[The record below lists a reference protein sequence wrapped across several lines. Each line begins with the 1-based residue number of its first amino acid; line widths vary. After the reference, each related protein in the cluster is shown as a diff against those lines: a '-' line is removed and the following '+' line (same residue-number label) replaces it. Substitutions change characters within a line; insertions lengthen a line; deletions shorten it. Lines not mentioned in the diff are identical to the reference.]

1 MTKQVAAPMEPCFED
16 LAGDDPGKR
25 ARKMFLATR
34 PKFLTASLLPVIVGT
49 AWGYAVS
56 GHFSVAAAL
65 LAILATALV
74 HAASNVINDVGDEST
89 GGDRLNVE
97 RIYPYT
103 GGSRFIQNQIM
114 TAAEMNRLGYGLL
127 AAAGLLGLVLAIL
140 KGPLVVAFGLAG
152 IAIALLYSLP
162 SVQLAG
168 RGVGE
173 LCITVAFGLLPV
185 CGAAWLQSAVVDWR
199 SVLVAVPVGLWVT
212 LILLINEVPD
222 RNADAASG
230 KRTLAVRLG
239 IDGTRKLYLALHLAA
254 FGCVLALSATGL
266 MPWWIAAGAA
276 VILAGGVRAS
286 KGIGDPVTGRGALT
300 KSIEMTLGL
309 QAAGSI
315 LLLLGAL
322 FSNA

>member
-1 MTKQVAAPMEPCFED
+1 MF
-16 LAGDDPGKR
+16 R
-25 ARKMFLATR
+25 ARIAL
-34 PKFLTASLLPVIVGT
+34 VWI
-49 AWGYAVS
+49 
-56 GHFSVAAAL
+56 AL
-65 LAILATALV
+65 LVACSGEAGNQGEPDPRSGPPCPTSIDEV
-74 HAASNVINDVGDEST
+74 ASQVFELSCVDAGCHGSND
-89 GGDRLNVE
+89 R
-97 RIYPYT
+97 
-103 GGSRFIQNQIM
+103 
-114 TAAEMNRLGYGLL
+114 
-127 AAAGLLGLVLAIL
+127 AAGLDLQASALELELFGKEAALCGGEVRVVPGDAASSYLIDKLRGTGCGAQMPIGVPLPNETIDCIAAWIDGLDPVGACETC
-140 KGPLVVAFGLAG
+140 
-152 IAIALLYSLP
+152 
-162 SVQLAG
+162 
-168 RGVGE
+168 GVGE

>member
-1 MTKQVAAPMEPCFED
+1 MEPCFDELGGD
-16 LAGDDPGKR
+16 GAGRR
-25 ARKMFLATR
+25 ARRLFLATR

-49 AWGYAVS
+49 AWGCAVS
-56 GHFSVAAAL
+56 GQFSVVPAL

-74 HAASNVINDVGDEST
+74 HAASNVINDVGDETT

-127 AAAGLLGLVLAIL
+127 AAAGVLGLALTFL
-140 KGPLVVAFGLAG
+140 KGPLVLAFGIAG

-173 LCITVAFGLLPV
+173 LCITIAFGLLPV
-185 CGAAWLQSAVVDWR
+185 CGAAWLQSSVIDWR
-199 SVLVAVPVGLWVT
+199 SALVAIPVGLWVT

-239 IDGTRKLYLALHLAA
+239 IDGTRRLYQGLHIAA
-254 FGCVLALSATGL
+254 FACVLALSLTGL
-266 MPWWIAAGAA
+266 MPWWAAAGAA
-276 VILAGGVRAS
+276 VILAGGLRAAQ
-286 KGIGDPVTGRGALT
+286 GIGDPGAGRAALT
-300 KSIEMTLGL
+300 RSIEMTLGL

-315 LLLLGAL
+315 LMILGAL
-322 FSNA
+322 LSPL